1 MQATFFNKVIILR
14 KNILVR
20 EFIIFRFT
28 HILFNSISVR
38 NTEDFLFT
46 RCMKC
51 NCGDFLKLSQS
62 VMKELK
68 KNSSKKTNEEG
79 FGTKAATPLWVDGID
94 VVNAKTT
101 RDVSLQIDDVVEA
114 VIEVRED
121 FYACEDCGKF
131 YWTGSH
137 WDRAS
142 GGKRC

>member
-1 MQATFFNKVIILR
+1 
-14 KNILVR
+14 
-20 EFIIFRFT
+20 
-28 HILFNSISVR
+28 
-38 NTEDFLFT
+38 
-46 RCMKC
+46 MKC

-68 KNSSKKTNEEG
+68 KNSNKKTNEEG